1 MILQKRTLSVFSN
14 NRLLVR
20 TTVWKHRKHVYRQIV
35 LAVRTQNGEME
46 NFTNKKT
53 TVEKLDV
60 VKTTV

>member
-1 MILQKRTLSVFSN
+1 M
-14 NRLLVR
+14 R
-20 TTVWKHRKHVYRQIV
+20 TTVCKHVKHLYRQIV
-35 LAVRTQNGEME
+35 LTVRTQNGKME